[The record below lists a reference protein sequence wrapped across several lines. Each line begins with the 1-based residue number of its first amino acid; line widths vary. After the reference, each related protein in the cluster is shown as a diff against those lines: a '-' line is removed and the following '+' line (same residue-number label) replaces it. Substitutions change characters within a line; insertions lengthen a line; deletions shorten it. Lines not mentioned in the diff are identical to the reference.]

1 MDVVTVAIVGLCMA
15 LAAAGL
21 IVAVCGAIYL
31 AIKRQA
37 TMVVANMLLVVLL
50 YVFAFWATQAAN
62 AIPANREPPRVGS
75 DFGSMICNPSES
87 SPSILV
93 RGGIWTLRG
102 EAIRHGN
109 DETPSAICQRAQKCV
124 VTF

>member
-1 MDVVTVAIVGLCMA
+1 MDVVTVAIVGLCIA

-21 IVAVCGAIYL
+21 IVVVCGAIYL

-37 TMVVANMLLVVLL
+37 TMVVTTLLLVVLL

-62 AIPANREPPRVGS
+62 AIPNREPPRVGS

-93 RGGIWTLRG
+93 RGGLRLG
-102 EAIRHGN
+102 GHDKVGMAGDTEMVGGLW
-109 DETPSAICQRAQKCV
+109 
-124 VTF
+124 

>member
-1 MDVVTVAIVGLCMA
+1 VFRSVLETMDVVTVAIVGLSMA
-15 LAAAGL
+15 LGGAGL

-37 TMVVANMLLVVLL
+37 TIVVATLLLVVLL
-50 YVFAFWATQAAN
+50 CVFAFWATQAAN

-93 RGGIWTLRG
+93 RGGLRLG
-102 EAIRHGN
+102 GHDKVGIAGDMEMVGGLW
-109 DETPSAICQRAQKCV
+109 
-124 VTF
+124 

>member
-1 MDVVTVAIVGLCMA
+1 MGVVKVAIVGLCMV
-15 LAAAGL
+15 LAASGL

-37 TMVVANMLLVVLL
+37 TMVVTTLLLVVLL
-50 YVFAFWATQAAN
+50 YLFAFWATQPAN
-62 AIPANREPPRVGS
+62 AIPANCEPPRVGS

-93 RGGIWTLRG
+93 RGGLRLG
-102 EAIRHGN
+102 GHDKVRMAGDMEMVGGLW
-109 DETPSAICQRAQKCV
+109 
-124 VTF
+124 